1 MKALSMGPT
10 FKIQEPEC
18 PPHPHPPTKK
28 KKKKKREREKKR
40 KVVHLKSKT

>member
-18 PPHPHPPTKK
+18 PPHT
-28 KKKKKREREKKR
+28 KKKKKREGEEKKR
-40 KVVHLKSKT
+40 GALKE